1 MSNKDMRNN
10 KRQTA
15 SRGVKATEKLT
26 PKQRAVIH
34 KAVKKVV
41 DQYGETLRMLGQE

>member
-1 MSNKDMRNN
+1 MRKNQ
-10 KRQTA
+10 RQAAQRGSKA
-15 SRGVKATEKLT
+15 SEKLT
-26 PKQRAVIH
+26 PEQRAVIH